1 MKKSNFL
8 LLIILVLLTIVGCG
22 HRQAVKVID
31 SEYIKKND
39 GIIFKN
45 YAIAIDEE
53 VKEKQEY
60 ALFKIKNT
68 GRYKKMFSISKY
80 THGDKLLATDKYIY
94 FFAKEGGIVG
104 YELNNGKLIEAN
116 FENIDGLIYF
126 PIDIYGFENDYIYIS
141 YYESDKKDKVLYAKI
156 SADLK
161 SYVKV
166 ENKED
171 IPKTV
176 KNYIE
181 K

>member
-1 MKKSNFL
+1 
-8 LLIILVLLTIVGCG
+8 
-22 HRQAVKVID
+22 
-31 SEYIKKND
+31 
-39 GIIFKN
+39 
-45 YAIAIDEE
+45 
-53 VKEKQEY
+53 
-60 ALFKIKNT
+60 
-68 GRYKKMFSISKY
+68 MFSISKY

-94 FFAKEGGIVG
+94 VFAKEGGIVG